1 MSVRGFG
8 KGIFVNRREF
18 LKLSIFGGLAG
29 LAGGC
34 MSSRMGVRQRK
45 KPNIVI
51 VFLDDSGWSDFEPFG
66 RGGYKTPNV
75 KQLADEGCRFDNFYV
90 PQAICSASRAAL
102 LSGCFPGRT
111 KVFGAHGPK
120 GAGLDPKYAIMPEVF
135 GANGYKT
142 AIFGKWHIG
151 DQEGRRPWDR
161 GFDESCGLLY
171 SNDMWEFHPENPE
184 RWGKYPLQYFE
195 NGKIKVARMTA
206 EHQPML
212 TSWYTERAVDFIKR
226 NKDNPFFLYV
236 PHSMPHVPLFVS
248 KKFEG
253 KSGEGLYGD
262 VMTEIDWSVGQIT
275 KALKDSGVEDETIV
289 IFTSDNGPWI
299 SYGNHS
305 GKTPYREAK
314 GTSFDGGVRSACII
328 KYPGKIPAN
337 STSDRM
343 FCTVDLL
350 PTLAG
355 LSGAAKPKNT
365 IDGKDVWRLIAGKEG
380 TRNPH
385 KYYPFS
391 NGSQFQGVISGDGR
405 WKLHIPHSYRTLV
418 KAGNDGEAG
427 KYKQEKI
434 GLSLFD
440 MKNDPYETKDVKD
453 EYPKVSKRLKAYA
466 DKHKKK
472 FYGKKRK
479 K

>member
-1 MSVRGFG
+1 ME
-8 KGIFVNRREF
+8 RREF
-18 LKLSIFGGLAG
+18 LKLSVFGPLAG
-29 LAGGC
+29 LVPGC
-34 MSSRMGVRQRK
+34 MSSNMGQCQSK
-45 KPNIVI
+45 KPNVVI

-66 RGGYKTPNV
+66 SHGYKTANV
-75 KQLADEGCRFDNFYV
+75 KQLAKEGCSFNNFYV
-90 PQAICSASRAAL
+90 PQAVCSASRASL

-120 GAGLDPKYAIMPEVF
+120 GAGLDPKFTIMSEVF
-135 GANGYKT
+135 KTNGYKT

-151 DQEGRRPWDR
+151 DQDGRRPWDR
-161 GFDESCGLLY
+161 GFNESCGLLY

-184 RWGKYPLQYFE
+184 YWGKHPLQYFE
-195 NGKIKVARMTA
+195 NGKVKIERMTP

-212 TSWYTERAVDFIKR
+212 TSSYTQKAVDFIKR
-226 NKDNPFFLYV
+226 SKENSFFLYV

-253 KSGEGLYGD
+253 KSGAGLYGD
-262 VMTEIDWSVGQIT
+262 VMMEIDWSVGQIT

-289 IFTSDNGPWI
+289 ILTSDNGPWI

-328 KYPGKIPAN
+328 KYPGKIPAS

-355 LSGAAKPKNT
+355 LTGSALPENA
-365 IDGKDVWRLIAGKEG
+365 IDGKDVWPLISGKPG
-380 TRNPH
+380 AKNPH

-391 NGSQFQGVISGDGR
+391 NGNQFQGVISGDGR

-418 KAGNDGEAG
+418 KAGNNGSAG
-427 KYKQEKI
+427 KYKQAKI
-434 GLSLFD
+434 GVSLFD

-453 EYPKVSKRLKAYA
+453 EYPKVLKRLKGYA

-472 FYGKKRK
+472 FYTKKK